1 MKEEERK
8 GGKREVEGEGEGER
22 VVGRSACCTSII
34 MAASVCANNLQFCQP
49 FFLYFSSDP
58 AYLDF
63 KAFFRL
69 QLFSVSQ
76 SP

>member
-1 MKEEERK
+1 MKEEERE
-8 GGKREVEGEGEGER
+8 GREGKEKWRER
-22 VVGRSACCTSII
+22 VGRSACCTSII

-63 KAFFRL
+63 KVFFRL